1 MFLLCFFF
9 IMPYPASTNISDF
22 IYTYKCGVK
31 INYTIVVICI
41 MKEQRRNEILV
52 KRIAERL
59 KELRKERNLTQE
71 NVRFDLELN
80 IGRIEAAQHSI
91 TFSTLGDLC
100 DYYGVTLEEFF
111 RGIHTK

>member
-1 MFLLCFFF
+1 MWSKNKLHDCSYL
-9 IMPYPASTNISDF
+9 YYERAKAEWNLGQKD
-22 IYTYKCGVK
+22 CG
-31 INYTIVVICI
+31 
-41 MKEQRRNEILV
+41 E
-52 KRIAERL
+52 AER
-59 KELRKERNLTQE
+59 LRKERNLTQE

>member
-1 MFLLCFFF
+1 MFLLSFFF
-9 IMPYPASTNISDF
+9 IMLHQVLTNISDF
-22 IYTYKCGVK
+22 IYTYKYGVK
-31 INYTIVVICI
+31 INHTIVVVCTI
-41 MKEQRRNEILV
+41 KEQRRNEILV
-52 KRIAERL
+52 KRITERL
-59 KELRKERNLTQE
+59 KALRKERNLPQE

-80 IGRIEAAQHSI
+80 IGRIKAAQHSI

>member
-1 MFLLCFFF
+1 
-9 IMPYPASTNISDF
+9 
-22 IYTYKCGVK
+22 
-31 INYTIVVICI
+31 